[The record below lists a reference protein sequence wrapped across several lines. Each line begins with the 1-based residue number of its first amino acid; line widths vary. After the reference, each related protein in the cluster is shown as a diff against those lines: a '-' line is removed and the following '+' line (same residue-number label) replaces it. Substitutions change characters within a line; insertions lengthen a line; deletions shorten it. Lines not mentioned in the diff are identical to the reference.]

1 MVTIGSVVVAA
12 GWLLLGIAKPRR
24 VRCHLVVSTA
34 FSTVIPYGNVPVT
47 RGVQQDVN
55 GVRKKNHLPFKA
67 YPVLY
72 KVFRLLNKAIF
83 PLSTMSQ
90 TDRAISASGTSS
102 KPPGPTSSRPLVS
115 SRALR
120 RSSGWCRAV
129 KRLRHLSP
137 RRCG

>member
-24 VRCHLVVSTA
+24 VRCHHVVLTA
-34 FSTVIPYGNVPVT
+34 FSTVTPCGNVSVT
-47 RGVQQDVN
+47 RGVQLDAN
-55 GVRKKNHLPFKA
+55 GVLKKNYLPFKA

-72 KVFRLLNKAIF
+72 KVFHVLYKAIL

-90 TDRAISASGTSS
+90 TDRAILASGIFS
-102 KPPGPTSSRPLVS
+102 KPPGPTSLRPLES
-115 SRALR
+115 LRALR
-120 RSSGWCRAV
+120 RGSGSPRVVRCL
-129 KRLRHLSP
+129 RLLSR